1 MILRGFLA
9 VNPNRGPTYCSASLS
24 SIRSRVVRTA
34 SSPAVEYCF
43 SFPFAEA
50 TDSTIHI
57 LRPGDRPDRYAAIRG
72 RRVELSRIRKTVSD
86 AHQRTREVTVDHKTA
101 TRGHQPSSWNLPE
114 MLTAKELEALLKID
128 VKTIYA
134 YVQRGLIPYVRIQ
147 SNLRFPKQ
155 QILGWIEER
164 NFRPRVMNGNRNTA
178 Q

>member
-9 VNPNRGPTYCSASLS
+9 VNPNRGLTYCSASLS
-24 SIRSRVVRTA
+24 SFRSPVVRTA

-43 SFPFAEA
+43 SFSFAEA
-50 TDSTIHI
+50 TDSIIHI

-128 VKTIYA
+128 VKTIMPTSNA
-134 YVQRGLIPYVRIQ
+134 GSFRTLESSRISASQ
-147 SNLRFPKQ
+147 NSKSSAGSRSATF
-155 QILGWIEER
+155 GR
-164 NFRPRVMNGNRNTA
+164 A